1 MATQKQKTA
10 AVYDRWLHTLGGGEQ
25 LAFSYAEAL
34 KNLGYKTQ
42 LLTHQKVDVA
52 SAEHKMNVDLT
63 DIEIK
68 YLPNLVDSQL
78 SQYTQGYDV
87 FVSNSYLDYI
97 PNLSKF
103 GILSVFFPSKIN
115 VSFYEYLKRVH
126 IVPSLK
132 KFFIYPSQFEGF
144 KYDQYKDGMLHKWLG
159 AESSIIF
166 NKNIKNL
173 SLELYFEFLAFSCVD
188 GIAFYLEDKELLPQE
203 RTVNRFSNTVTY
215 SFKLPSNSKNKKLRI
230 VMPTSE
236 YSNRVSLIRM
246 WIPHLQY
253 MLYNI
258 FKKIF
263 PKWEMRLHGGP
274 SMTRYSDIES
284 YEKIVT
290 ISQFSQYWIQHY
302 WKMGSE
308 ILFPPVNI
316 KTFSPAKSKQNM
328 IMHVGRFFVG
338 GHSKKQL
345 DLVRVFKQL
354 CNSGVKDWE
363 LHLVGSVA
371 PGEIHAHYLETIKE
385 EIEDYPIIIHLD
397 VPFTEL
403 KYLLGEAKLYWHATG
418 LDEEDPI
425 KMEHF
430 GITTVEAM
438 ASGCVPLVINKGGQ
452 PEIVTKES
460 GFVWDTR
467 DELINF
473 SKQLINDPKLLAQ
486 MREAAL
492 ERSHV
497 FSKEQFQKQLKDL
510 LPYD

>member
-1 MATQKQKTA
+1 MAKQKTA

-34 KNLGYKTQ
+34 KNLGYKTY
-42 LLTHQKVDVA
+42 LLTHQKVDVD
-52 SAEHKMNVDLT
+52 SAERKMNVDLT
-63 DIEIK
+63 GIDIK

-78 SQYTQGYDV
+78 SEYTQDYDV

-159 AESSIIF
+159 KESSITF
-166 NKNIKNL
+166 NKNVENV
-173 SLELYFEFLAFSCVD
+173 SLEIYFEFLAFSCLD
-188 GIAFYLEDKELLPQE
+188 SIAFYLEELALKPVE
-203 RTVNRFSNTVTY
+203 RTVNRFTNTATY
-215 SFKLPSNSKNKKLRI
+215 IFRLPKNSKNKKLRI
-230 VMPTSE
+230 LLPESE

-246 WIPHLQY
+246 WIPHFRY
-253 MLYNI
+253 VLYNL

-290 ISQFSQYWIQHY
+290 ISKFSQYWIQHY
-302 WKMGSE
+302 WKMPSE

-316 KTFSPAKSKQNM
+316 TTFLPAKTKRNI

-345 DLVRVFKQL
+345 DLVRIFKEL
-354 CNSGVKDWE
+354 CNTGVRDWE

-385 EIEDYPIIIHLD
+385 EIEEYPVIIHLD
-397 VPFTEL
+397 APFAEL

-418 LDEEDPI
+418 LDEDDPI

-452 PEIVTKES
+452 PEIVTEDS
-460 GFVWDTR
+460 GFVWNTR
-467 DELINF
+467 QELVDY
-473 SKQLINDPKLLAQ
+473 SKQLISNPKLLKKMSQ
-486 MREAAL
+486 AAID
-492 ERSHV
+492 RSRT
-497 FSKEQFQKQLKDL
+497 FSKEQFELQLKEL